1 MCYSLLF
8 LVYVVQECLRYD
20 RDITF
25 TYEGGE
31 MMKGLGTLLARV
43 KTNFNKTTK
52 LYTYVWNAY
61 YFYTHFRR
69 TFRWKWNKKV
79 NVSLV
84 DEDGSVLSSK
94 YYEDIQ
100 KSDLISIEK
109 VTYKEG
115 KQKIENK
122 NHPA

>member
-1 MCYSLLF
+1 M
-8 LVYVVQECLRYD
+8 
-20 RDITF
+20 
-25 TYEGGE
+25 
-31 MMKGLGTLLARV
+31 ARV

-52 LYTYVWNAY
+52 LYTYVWDAY
-61 YFYTHFRR
+61 YFHTHFGGLLGGSGN
-69 TFRWKWNKKV
+69 TKV

-84 DEDGSVLSSK
+84 DEDSSVLSSK
-94 YYEDIQ
+94 YYEDIK